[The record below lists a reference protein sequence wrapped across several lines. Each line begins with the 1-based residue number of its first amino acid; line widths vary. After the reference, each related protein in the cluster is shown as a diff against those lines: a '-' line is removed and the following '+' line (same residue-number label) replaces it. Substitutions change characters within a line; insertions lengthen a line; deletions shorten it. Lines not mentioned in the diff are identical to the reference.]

1 MAEKLRDLTFSPET
15 IQDDTNLLLGGELAA
30 GFATD
35 ILNRLFVFHMLMVIL
50 LCFSLKVA
58 DVSLTESGHLVPWRL
73 TSHNLSYG
81 SMK

>member
-35 ILNRLFVFHMLMVIL
+35 ILDRLFG
-50 LCFSLKVA
+50 A
-58 DVSLTESGHLVPWRL
+58 
-73 TSHNLSYG
+73 
-81 SMK
+81 

>member
-35 ILNRLFVFHMLMVIL
+35 ILNRLFGVSHAHGDTPL
-50 LCFSLKVA
+50 LQFKSSRCI
-58 DVSLTESGHLVPWRL
+58 
-73 TSHNLSYG
+73 SY
-81 SMK
+81 